1 MGGFP
6 AFAPELAADEGFRDS
21 FFHQLAGLESQ
32 NFWFQARSKL
42 IDWALRRYFPSTE
55 KFLEIGCGTG
65 FVLSGLAASFPC
77 MRLSGSEISSVGLA
91 HAAAR
96 VPTAELFQ
104 MDARAIPFQH
114 EFDVIG
120 AFDVLEHIEEDE
132 QVLRQ
137 IYTAAKPGGGIILTV
152 PQHAFLWSQQDEAAC
167 HVRRYSRGPLI
178 EKVVRA
184 GFNVEV
190 ATSFVSLLLP
200 LMMWSRRR
208 KRVPSDRFDPMAE
221 LKLGRIANTTLAGVM
236 SVECSL
242 IEWGARFPAGGS
254 LLLVARKN

>member
-1 MGGFP
+1 MKVCLGCASAFTGSGYQCPLWGHVPQVKDGFP
-6 AFAPELAADEGFRDS
+6 AFAPELASDEG
-21 FFHQLAGLESQ
+21 
-32 NFWFQARSKL
+32 
-42 IDWALRRYFPSTE
+42 LR
-55 KFLEIGCGTG
+55 
-65 FVLSGLAASFPC
+65 
-77 MRLSGSEISSVGLA
+77 
-91 HAAAR
+91 
-96 VPTAELFQ
+96 
-104 MDARAIPFQH
+104 
-114 EFDVIG
+114 
-120 AFDVLEHIEEDE
+120 
-132 QVLRQ
+132 
-137 IYTAAKPGGGIILTV
+137 GGGIILTV

-167 HVRRYSRGPLI
+167 HVRRYSRGTLI
-178 EKVVRA
+178 EKVGRA

-236 SVECSL
+236 SVERSL